1 MFTTLYINI
10 ETLQFSSSEIPF
22 LLIEAFGGMKC
33 SYLALSFKLHGLP
46 LPSSVLHSLGLWLHQ
61 TPEPSRFYRSLPRL
75 LTGLP
80 HWAQF
85 EQLGCSQEVLNYRF
99 PMIIMNNF
107 KLIFVNHNNKNS
119 LIFISAIIIYL
130 IHNGWF
136 PIITSIAYLFTCRKH
151 TSYFLE
157 NFLRRGGQQ
166 LFFARGCPK
175 IYGVKHHLRRQRGVF
190 CSSIECGERIFTY
203 FWPS

>member
-1 MFTTLYINI
+1 MLCIYRKI
-10 ETLQFSSSEIPF
+10 LQFSSSEIPF
-22 LLIEAFGGMKC
+22 LLIEAFGGIKC

-61 TPEPSRFYRSLPRL
+61 TPEPSWLWRSLPRL

-80 HWAQF
+80 HWPQF

-107 KLIFVNHNNKNS
+107 KLIFVNHKNKDS

-136 PIITSIAYLFTCRKH
+136 PIITSIAYLFTSRKH
-151 TSYFLE
+151 TSYFLV
-157 NFLRRGGQQ
+157 NFLRRGWHQ
-166 LFFARGCPK
+166 LFFPWRCQK
-175 IYGVKHHLRRQRGVF
+175 IHGVKHHRWRQRGLF
-190 CSSIECGERIFTY
+190 CLSI
-203 FWPS
+203 